1 MEFLFR
7 DRGHGK
13 RQVKVSQDVA
23 LLEDQVSL
31 RATLTIQLKIF
42 LWKNTLCL
50 CTLHIQNSSQFW
62 NLFNRAKQEMILSK
76 FIFEASKQFSSNC
89 IDWWRPVEG

>member
-23 LLEDQVSL
+23 LLEDQVWLNESVSFRL
-31 RATLTIQLKIF
+31 R
-42 LWKNTLCL
+42 
-50 CTLHIQNSSQFW
+50 
-62 NLFNRAKQEMILSK
+62 
-76 FIFEASKQFSSNC
+76 
-89 IDWWRPVEG
+89 

>member
-42 LWKNTLCL
+42 L
-50 CTLHIQNSSQFW
+50 
-62 NLFNRAKQEMILSK
+62 
-76 FIFEASKQFSSNC
+76 
-89 IDWWRPVEG
+89 